1 LGLKG
6 LEIPNA
12 ADRNCAMLV
21 MVVAK
26 KGTPHPNAEYGMNN
40 PSLVTLK
47 DPLENVSNRT
57 FVSSVYVSNI

>member
-47 DPLENVSNRT
+47 DPLKNVKNKIFLS
-57 FVSSVYVSNI
+57 FVHV

>member
-26 KGTPHPNAEYGMNN
+26 IGTPQPNAEYGMNN
-40 PSLVTLK
+40 FSLVTLK
-47 DPLENVSNRT
+47 DPLENVSNRI
-57 FVSSVYVSNI
+57 FVISSFNV